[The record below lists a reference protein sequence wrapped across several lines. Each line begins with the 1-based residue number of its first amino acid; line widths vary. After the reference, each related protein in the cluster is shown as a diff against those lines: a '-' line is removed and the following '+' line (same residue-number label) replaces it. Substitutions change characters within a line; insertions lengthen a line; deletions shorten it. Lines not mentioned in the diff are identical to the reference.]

1 MLQEWEVVS
10 TYWKP
15 SSSSHPHHTRYF
27 PEIWHP
33 TCLSY
38 SFSVCEILK
47 PFPWMMRGL
56 MWGSPSAKIVN
67 WTVHYL
73 LSRPDCAPQCQ
84 TVFVPVWL
92 YPCNGRGVW
101 STFEIVD
108 KWNLPS
114 GPSVVSDAATCW
126 ISRWTLQ
133 IFSMIFSMI
142 YRLLL
147 SNVRSSAIPGLVSH
161 FEPVKPSWWKLEFST
176 WI

>member
-1 MLQEWEVVS
+1 MLQEWEVIS
-10 TYWKP
+10 TCWKP

-47 PFPWMMRGL
+47 PFPRMIRGF
-56 MWGSPSAKIVN
+56 MWGSSSAKTVN
-67 WTVHYL
+67 WSVHYH

-84 TVFVPVWL
+84 TVFVPVWS
-92 YPCNGRGVW
+92 YPW
-101 STFEIVD
+101 HLKLLI
-108 KWNLPS
+108 S
-114 GPSVVSDAATCW
+114 GTCPAVPSVASDAATHW
-126 ISRWTLQ
+126 SSRWTLR
-133 IFSMIFSMI
+133 IFSMI